1 MAFLCCG
8 RKDFRKGQAPRDA
21 LCDNQYKKE
30 NTMNKIKTGNR
41 LLITALIA
49 VFVLLMGSRGFVAF
63 MADWLFFREVGY
75 EAVFTKTFQAKLF
88 TGFAFGTAAFLV
100 IFINL
105 RIATRRA
112 YALAGL
118 HSLWERAPQLQNL
131 DLDRVLGWISLFV
144 SLFAFVLAYPIG
156 TTYWEQALLFMNSVP
171 AGLVDPLFNRDI
183 SFYLFMYPLIDKL
196 NDAGRTLIAVAALLT
211 VPLYFLRGGIVI
223 IGKLFTIE
231 PSVKRHL
238 GILVSLFLLSLS
250 LSFMLDRYGLLFT
263 EHGVLYGASY
273 TDVHARLIMLSVMA
287 ALSALVAIIVPVFA
301 ARRSLVM
308 LLALLGVLFGVY
320 FLGLQIYPS
329 TVQSFKV
336 SPNEIVLERPFI
348 ANHIKFTR
356 YGYGLENVEL
366 QPFAANKQLTFT
378 DIRKNLSTIQNIRL
392 WDEEPLLKTY
402 SQLQQIR
409 TYYHFSDVDND
420 RYTVNGDYLQ
430 VMLSPRELS
439 YADLPEKSW
448 INERLVFTHGFGLA
462 MGPVSGITK
471 EGLPEFYIKDIP
483 PVSSAGPQVT
493 RPEIYY
499 GESPNDYVIVNTKTK
514 EFSYPTTEGNVYS
527 VYTGKG
533 GVRLSS
539 ALSRL
544 LYAAYFGNFKIV
556 LSSDVTNESRILYNR
571 RIMKRVEEIA
581 PFFAYDPD
589 PYLVIGDNGRLYW
602 IIDAYSHSGNLPY
615 SKPMQGG
622 TNYIRNSLKVLVD
635 AYDGTVSFYVVDT
648 QDILTK
654 TYAAIFPTLF
664 KPIAEMPVD
673 LRRHIR
679 YPRGL
684 LKIQARMFS
693 TFHMTDPSVFY
704 NKEDLWEIPS
714 YREKTM
720 DPYYLITKLPGHT
733 GEEFIL
739 LLPFTPSKRDNL
751 AAWMA
756 ARSDGENYGKVTV
769 YTFPRD
775 RLVFG
780 PRQIDARIDQ
790 DSYISQQLTLWGQ
803 HGSDVI
809 RGSLLIIPIEDSLIY
824 VQPLYLVATDKGGLP
839 ELRRVIVAYGN
850 EVVMEETLEAALQR
864 LFTGLLP
871 SMRMTQEGTA
881 AVKEQP
887 RQLGSR
893 ALEQLRK
900 AREALRKEDWAGY
913 GKYLKELEET
923 LREMAK

>member
-1 MAFLCCG
+1 MNRNRG
-8 RKDFRKGQAPRDA
+8 R
-21 LCDNQYKKE
+21 
-30 NTMNKIKTGNR
+30 NR
-41 LLITALIA
+41 VLIA
-49 VFVLLMGSRGFVAF
+49 VLIAAFIVLAGSREFIAF
-63 MADWLFFREVGY
+63 MVDWLYFREVGY
-75 EAVFTKTFQAKLF
+75 GAVFQKIFTARLITGILF
-88 TGFAFGTAAFLV
+88 GGVTFLV

-105 RIATRRA
+105 HIATRRA

-118 HSLWERAPQLQNL
+118 HPLWERVPQLQNF
-131 DLDRVLGWISLFV
+131 DLNRVMGWISLLV
-144 SLFAFVLAYPIG
+144 SIFAFVIAFPIG
-156 TTYWEQALLFMNSVP
+156 AQYWEQALLFLNSMP
-171 AGLVDPLFNRDI
+171 ANLADPLFGKDI
-183 SFYLFMYPLIDKL
+183 SFYLFTYPFVNEVNTVVRSLIV
-196 NDAGRTLIAVAALLT
+196 VAALLT
-211 VPLYFLRGGIVI
+211 VPVYFVRGGIVLM
-223 IGKLFTIE
+223 GNVFTVE
-231 PSVKRHL
+231 PGVKRHL
-238 GILVSLFLLSLS
+238 AVLMSLFLLSLA
-250 LSFMLDRYGLLFT
+250 FGFVLDRYGLLTT

-273 TDVHARLIMLSVMA
+273 TDVHARLLMLSVMA
-287 ALSALVAIIVPVFA
+287 ALAVIAAIVVSVFA
-301 ARRSLVM
+301 ARSSLVVP
-308 LLALLGVLFGVY
+308 LLVLGVLIGAY
-320 FLGLQIYPS
+320 ILGLQVYPS

-336 SPNEIVLERPFI
+336 SPNEIVLERPYI
-348 ANHIKFTR
+348 ANHIRFTR
-356 YGYGLENVEL
+356 FGYGLESMEM
-366 QPFAANKQLTFT
+366 QPFAANKELTFA

-420 RYTVNGDYLQ
+420 RYTVNNNYLQ
-430 VMLSPRELS
+430 VMLSPREIS

-462 MGPVSGITK
+462 LGPVSGITK

-483 PVSSAGPQVT
+483 PITSAGPKVT

-514 EFSYPTTEGNVYS
+514 EFGYPTTGENVYS
-527 VYTGKG
+527 VYAGKG

-539 ALSRL
+539 LLSRL

-556 LSSDVTNESRILYNR
+556 LSSDVTDESRILYNR
-571 RIMKRVEEIA
+571 RIIKRVTAIA
-581 PFFAYDPD
+581 PFFSYDPD
-589 PYLVIGDNGRLYW
+589 PYLVIGDDGRLSW
-602 IIDAYSHSGNLPY
+602 IIDAYSHTDNLPY
-615 SKPMQGG
+615 SKPVQGG
-622 TNYIRNSLKVLVD
+622 TNYIRNPLKVVVD
-635 AYDGTVSFYVVDT
+635 AYDGRVTFYVVDST
-648 QDILTK
+648 DILTK

-664 KPIAEMPVD
+664 KPITEMPPD

-679 YPRGL
+679 YPRAL
-684 LKIQARMFS
+684 LKIQARMFT

-720 DPYYLITKLPGHT
+720 DPYYLITKLPGLKE
-733 GEEFIL
+733 EEFIL

-756 ARSDGENYGKVTV
+756 ARCDGENYGKVTV

-790 DSYISQQLTLWGQ
+790 DAYISQQLTLWGQ

-850 EVVMEETLEAALQR
+850 NVVMEETLEAAIQR
-864 LFTGLLP
+864 LFTGSLP
-871 SMRMTQEGTA
+871 RMRVTEEGTSR
-881 AVKEQP
+881 QP
-887 RQLGSR
+887 RELGAR
-893 ALEQLRK
+893 ALDQLRK
-900 AREALRKEDWAGY
+900 AREALRREDWAGY

-923 LREMAK
+923 LREMSK

>member
-1 MAFLCCG
+1 
-8 RKDFRKGQAPRDA
+8 
-21 LCDNQYKKE
+21 
-30 NTMNKIKTGNR
+30 MNKKKTGNR
-41 LLITALIA
+41 LLIAAAIA
-49 VFVLLMGSRGFVAF
+49 AFVLLMGSRGFIAF
-63 MADWLFFREVGY
+63 MADWLFFHEVGY
-75 EAVFTKTFQAKLF
+75 GTVFTKTFQAKLLS
-88 TGFAFGTAAFLV
+88 GLVFGAAAFLV

-105 RIATRRA
+105 RIAARRA

-118 HSLWERAPQLQNL
+118 HPLWERAPQLQNL
-131 DLDRVLGWISLFV
+131 DLGRALGWVSLLV
-144 SLFAFVLAYPIG
+144 SLFAFVFAYPIG
-156 TTYWEQALLFMNSVP
+156 TTYWEQALLFLNSTP
-171 AGLVDPLFNRDI
+171 ADLVDPLFGRDI
-183 SFYLFMYPLIDKL
+183 SFYLFTYPLIDKV
-196 NDAGRTLIAVAALLT
+196 NDAVRGLITVAALLT
-211 VPLYFLRGGIVI
+211 MPVYFFRGGIVI
-223 IGKLFTIE
+223 IGRLFTVE
-231 PSVKRHL
+231 PAVKRHI
-238 GILVSLFLLSLS
+238 GILASLFLVSLSA
-250 LSFMLDRYGLLFT
+250 SFILDRYGLLFT

-273 TDVHARLIMLSVMA
+273 TDVHARLLMLSVMA
-287 ALSALVAIIVPVFA
+287 VLSALAAIVVPVLS
-301 ARRSLVM
+301 ARRSL
-308 LLALLGVLFGVY
+308 LAPLVSLGVLMVVY

-336 SPNEIVLERPFI
+336 SPNEIVLEQPYI

-356 YGYGLENVEL
+356 YGYGLENVDL
-366 QPFAANKQLTFT
+366 QPFAANKQLAFA

-420 RYTVNGDYLQ
+420 RYTVNDNYLQ

-483 PVSSAGPQVT
+483 PISNAGPKVT

-514 EFSYPTTEGNVYS
+514 EFSYPTTGGNVYS
-527 VYTGKG
+527 VYEGKG

-539 ALSRL
+539 ALFRL
-544 LYAAYFGNFKIV
+544 LYAAYFGNLKLV

-589 PYLVIGDNGRLYW
+589 PYLVIGDNGRLSW
-602 IIDAYSHSGNLPY
+602 IIDAYSHTENLPY

-622 TNYIRNSLKVLVD
+622 TNYIRNSVKVVVD
-635 AYDGTVSFYVVDT
+635 AYDGSVVFYVVD
-648 QDILTK
+648 QKDILTK
-654 TYAAIFPTLF
+654 TYARIFPTLF
-664 KPIAEMPVD
+664 KPISEMRVD

-684 LKIQARMFS
+684 LKIQSRMYT
-693 TFHMTDPSVFY
+693 TFHMTDASVFY
-704 NKEDLWEIPS
+704 NKEDLWEVPS

-720 DPYYLITKLPGHT
+720 EPYYLITKLPGLT
-733 GEEFIL
+733 EEEFIL

-756 ARSDGENYGKVTV
+756 ARCDGENYGKITV

-775 RLVFG
+775 RLIFG

-809 RGSLLIIPIEDSLIY
+809 RGSLLIIPIEDSLLY

-850 EVVMEETLEAALQR
+850 EVVMEETLEAAIQR

-871 SMRMTQEGTA
+871 RMRLTGEGTA

-893 ALEQLRK
+893 ALEQLKK

-913 GKYLKELEET
+913 GKYLKELEDT

>member
-1 MAFLCCG
+1 MTRHSLTREREDTLSKNISRNWVLIVAVAAAF
-8 RKDFRKGQAPRDA
+8 
-21 LCDNQYKKE
+21 
-30 NTMNKIKTGNR
+30 T
-41 LLITALIA
+41 LLAGAREFIS
-49 VFVLLMGSRGFVAF
+49 FVV
-63 MADWLFFREVGY
+63 DWQFFREVGFK
-75 EAVFTKTFQAKLF
+75 AVFTKTFTAKLL
-88 TGFAFGTAAFLV
+88 TGLAFSVIAFLSLYSNLLVAGKRKFAFSGL
-100 IFINL
+100 NL
-105 RIATRRA
+105 
-112 YALAGL
+112 
-118 HSLWERAPQLQNL
+118 LWESMPQLKRI
-131 DLDRVLGWISLFV
+131 DLNRLMGGISLLISFAV
-144 SLFAFVLAYPIG
+144 FLFAFPIG
-156 TTYWEQALLFMNSVP
+156 AQYWEKSLLFLNSTP
-171 AGLVDPLFNRDI
+171 AGLVDPLFGNDI
-183 SFYLFMYPLIDKL
+183 SFYLFQYPFIDAMNTMLRILIV
-196 NDAGRTLIAVAALLT
+196 ISAALT
-211 VPLYFLRGGIVI
+211 TAVYFVRGGAVLMDRNISI
-223 IGKLFTIE
+223 DPF
-231 PSVKRHL
+231 VKRHI
-238 GILVSLFLLSLS
+238 GILVSLFLLSLAF
-250 LSFMLDRYGLLFT
+250 SFVLDRYGLLT
-263 EHGVLYGASY
+263 SEHGVLYGASY
-273 TDVHARLIMLSVMA
+273 TDVHARLLMLLVMA
-287 ALSALVAIIVPVFA
+287 VLTAAAAIVVPFFARGSLMVPLVA
-301 ARRSLVM
+301 
-308 LLALLGVLFGVY
+308 LGVLLGAY
-320 FLGLQIYPS
+320 ILGLQVYPS
-329 TVQSFKV
+329 TLQSFKV

-348 ANHIKFTR
+348 ADHIRFTR
-356 YGYGLENVEL
+356 YGYGLENMEL
-366 QPFAANKQLTFT
+366 QPFAANKQLTFS
-378 DIRKNLSTIQNIRL
+378 DIRKNLPTLQNIRL
-392 WDEEPLLKTY
+392 WDEAPLLKTY

-420 RYTVNGDYLQ
+420 RYTVNDNYRQ

-483 PVSSAGPQVT
+483 PISTAGPKVS

-527 VYTGKG
+527 VYSGKG

-539 ALSRL
+539 LPMRL
-544 LYAAYFGNFKIV
+544 LYAAFFGNFNIV
-556 LSSDVTNESRILYNR
+556 LSSDVTDESRILYNR
-571 RIMKRVEEIA
+571 KIIKRVIAIA
-581 PFFAYDPD
+581 PFLSYDPD
-589 PYLVIGDNGRLYW
+589 PYMVIGDDGKLFW
-602 IIDAYSHSGNLPY
+602 IIDAYTQSGDLPY
-615 SKPMQGG
+615 SKPLAGG
-622 TNYIRNSLKVLVD
+622 TNYLRNAVKVIVD
-635 AYDGTVSFYVVDT
+635 AYDGSVSFYVVD
-648 QDILTK
+648 QKDILAK

-664 KPIAEMPVD
+664 KPMRDMPTD

-679 YPRGL
+679 YPRAL
-684 LKIQARMFS
+684 LKIQARMFT

-714 YREKTM
+714 YREKTI
-720 DPYYLITKLPGHT
+720 DPYYLITKLPGSDV
-733 GEEFIL
+733 EEYIL

-824 VQPLYLVATDKGGLP
+824 VQPLFLVATDKGGLP

-850 EVVMEETLEAALQR
+850 NVVMEETLDAAIQR
-864 LFTGLLP
+864 LFTGSLP
-871 SMRMTQEGTA
+871 SMRMAESGA
-881 AVKEQP
+881 PAGK
-887 RQLGSR
+887 RQSRDLGSQ

-900 AREALRKEDWAGY
+900 AKEALRKEDWAGY
-913 GKYLKELEET
+913 GRYLKDLEET